1 MQTAP
6 VPSLELVVDVAV
18 GPVVLVHGGAGARLD
33 EAEGMAD
40 GCAVAAAAGAE
51 VLAAGG
57 GALDAAIA
65 AVVVLEDDGRF
76 NAGTGGALH
85 EGGGLE
91 LDACVMEGADLRAG
105 AVAAL
110 PPFRNPIRV
119 AHAVMEDRRHVLL
132 TGEGAAEVARRAGC
146 EESTLAEMRTPR
158 SMKRLRDHLGQPIAA
173 DGLDTVG
180 AVVLDGDGHL
190 AAATSTGGLVG
201 QRPGRIGDT
210 PVVGAGTWAD
220 DRSAAIS
227 ATGTGEAFL
236 RAGTARFAG
245 EACRLGAQA
254 RDAAM
259 EATSEVVGRF
269 GGTGGL
275 ILVDHRGH
283 LAAVRS
289 TDAMAWAWHAPDART
304 ARGW

>member
-1 MQTAP
+1 MSGLE
-6 VPSLELVVDVAV
+6 SLVDAVAS
-18 GPVVLVHGGAGARLD
+18 PVVLVHGGAGARVGEAD
-33 EAEGMAD
+33 ELAEG
-40 GCAVAAAAGAE
+40 CATAAAAGAA
-51 VLAAGG
+51 VLRQGG
-57 GALDAAIA
+57 HALDAAIA
-65 AVVVLEDDGRF
+65 AVVVLEDDPRF

-91 LDACVMEGADLRAG
+91 LDASVMEGTGLRAG
-105 AVAAL
+105 GVAAL
-110 PPFRNPIRV
+110 PPFRNPIR
-119 AHAVMEDRRHVLL
+119 AARAVLEDRRHVLL
-132 TGEGAAEVARRAGC
+132 TGDGAAELARSAGC
-146 EESTLAEMRTPR
+146 EESSLAEMRTPR
-158 SMKRLRDHLGQPIAA
+158 SIARLHAHLGEPIEA

-180 AVVLDGDGHL
+180 AVALDAAGHL

-245 EACRLGAQA
+245 EACRLGA
-254 RDAAM
+254 DASFAALGAM
-259 EATSEVVGRF
+259 EEVVDRY

-275 ILVDHRGH
+275 ILVDRVGR

-289 TDAMAWAWHAPDART
+289 TAAMSWAWANQAGAAAH
-304 ARGW
+304 GW